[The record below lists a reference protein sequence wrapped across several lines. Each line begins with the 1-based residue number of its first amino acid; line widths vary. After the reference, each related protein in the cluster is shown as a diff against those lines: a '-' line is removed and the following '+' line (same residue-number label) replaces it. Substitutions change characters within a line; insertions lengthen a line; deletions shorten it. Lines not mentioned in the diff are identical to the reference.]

1 MTNQDTIA
9 QIEELARLGLFDAA
23 ESACRE
29 LLARASQE
37 HKAWAW
43 LGMLALARR
52 RPDEAE
58 PAVRQA
64 IALYPHD
71 PRYWN
76 TLSLSL
82 RMQGK
87 PADAEIAARNALT
100 LDDAGGHWAELGNCL
115 YDQQRWS
122 DASQAYHQALRRNPN
137 DAQIWTNLGGAEHS
151 LGRFDAAQ
159 AAYQPSLG
167 LVPDDPNATTRYALL
182 QIQRGQIDR
191 GIDLVRGVLARMPQ
205 LVPAWL
211 VLGNAERLR
220 DRLPEAEAAYRQ
232 ALRLAPSDRDTRYNL
247 ALVLLQRLLYGE
259 SEALIRQLVAEYPG
273 DAEAWLV
280 LGGALHAQAR
290 IDETI

>member
-137 DAQIWTNLGGAEHS
+137 DAQIWTNLGGAEHPW
-151 LGRFDAAQ
+151 AASMPRRPRTS
-159 AAYQPSLG
+159 AAWAWCRTIPMPPRATRCCKSSEAKSIAGSIWFAECSPACPSLCRRG
-167 LVPDDPNATTRYALL
+167 WCWEMPSACAIDCRKPRQPIARPCDWRRAIGTPATTWRWCSCSGCCTAS
-182 QIQRGQIDR
+182 QR
-191 GIDLVRGVLARMPQ
+191 P
-205 LVPAWL
+205 
-211 VLGNAERLR
+211 
-220 DRLPEAEAAYRQ
+220 
-232 ALRLAPSDRDTRYNL
+232 
-247 ALVLLQRLLYGE
+247 
-259 SEALIRQLVAEYPG
+259 
-273 DAEAWLV
+273 
-280 LGGALHAQAR
+280 
-290 IDETI
+290 